1 MAKMASLA
9 IGAII
14 VIPKGQVMTR
24 LAKLWFRLSR
34 KQAGISFIETLVGLS
49 ILATIGVIFMTSLG
63 TAYKSAGMLDEKLQA
78 EVLARSQLE
87 KIKEA
92 PYQES
97 EGSGWYQ
104 DELIVD
110 LPPQYSIIISVTP
123 PTCVGT
129 AEDCTPLE
137 ELIGEPITTI
147 QEITVSIYHGGK
159 SVLSVACY
167 KVKT

>member
-1 MAKMASLA
+1 
-9 IGAII
+9 
-14 VIPKGQVMTR
+14 MTR
-24 LAKLWFRLSR
+24 LAKLWLKLPRG
-34 KQAGISFIETLVGLS
+34 QAGISLIETLVGLS

-63 TAYKSAGMLDEKLQA
+63 TAYESAGMLDEKLQA
-78 EVLARSQLE
+78 EALARSQLE

-110 LPPQYSIIISVTP
+110 LPPQYSIIIGVTP
-123 PTCVGT
+123 PTCIGT

-137 ELIGEPITTI
+137 ELVEDVSAI
-147 QEITVSIYHGGK
+147 QEITVSIHHGEK